1 MKQQHISKKLDI
13 FLEQELRSDI
23 KDLMIVQHD
32 QSTYLFGK
40 YTISKDS
47 NGYFCV
53 RGNHTS
59 ADFEDLKTA
68 VAYTVLHHERKHRE
82 AERIAQLDIN
92 LSSIKFELKVHRNM
106 LRNKS
111 YSNDKLIHEIKVQ
124 EDTIRKKS
132 ILDEIQSYIASS
144 RYLQTK
150 KFNQKQA
157 AEFCSLR

>member
-1 MKQQHISKKLDI
+1 MKQQHISKKLDR

-40 YTISKDS
+40 YTIAKSV
-47 NGYFCV
+47 NGYFSV
-53 RGNHTS
+53 RGNNTN

-68 VAYTVLHHERKHRE
+68 VAYTVLHHERKHKE
-82 AERIAQLDIN
+82 AERIAQLDIS

-111 YSNDKLIHEIKVQ
+111 YRDDKLIHEIKIQ
-124 EDTIRKKS
+124 EDNIRKKF
-132 ILDEIQSYIASS
+132 ILSEIQGYIVSS
-144 RYLQTK
+144 RYIQNR

-157 AEFCSLR
+157 SKF